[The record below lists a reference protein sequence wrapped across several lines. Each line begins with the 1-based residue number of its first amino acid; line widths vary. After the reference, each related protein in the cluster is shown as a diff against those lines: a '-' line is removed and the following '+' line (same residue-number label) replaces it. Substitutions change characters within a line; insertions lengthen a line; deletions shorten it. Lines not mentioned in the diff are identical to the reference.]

1 MEDDDVT
8 RVENEDDVSITRL
21 EDSPSILFS
30 PLKFDDGS
38 LLQSP
43 SILFAR
49 ERVIVKE
56 EEQEEE
62 EEEEE
67 VNHTTLA
74 STLSLRAS
82 NRFTLKSSMEDNG
95 LGSYYACMVANDITS
110 FSDARSLEDA
120 DLKDPEIG
128 MNNIQIKRFKRMMKN
143 VQKGPMEL
151 DEAERV
157 VVKDEN
163 TEEEDDETV
172 EDEDET
178 VEGGQVEKDATVE
191 EEENESVEYEE
202 NTPFIFENS
211 PVEDE
216 SIESDH
222 SSIHTCNLD
231 ENTKPPPNHPLLPS
245 NTSSNAS
252 SKASAKLNSRY
263 KPLTL
268 ITSSSPKPKPKP
280 SPPPP
285 EMVPSQFF
293 RQFPTPHTQV
303 LHPTPSLT
311 SYLQTLTPNVYGKG
325 MKKPLNTKPDFISE
339 KLTNEWLKKNESTR
353 EQEVYDL
360 KVVFINKRSD
370 YRYLKTLQ
378 KSRKTVIVVEEG
390 VKVKDLEGFRVE
402 DYKRWKLEIDLNAT
416 VDKEEG
422 CLFSPEVL

>member
-1 MEDDDVT
+1 MSNDSLEDVTVQYPNSRPYETFTTEELEDDQTRDETMEDDDVT

-163 TEEEDDETV
+163 AEEEDDETV

-178 VEGGQVEKDATVE
+178 VEGGQ
-191 EEENESVEYEE
+191 
-202 NTPFIFENS
+202 
-211 PVEDE
+211 
-216 SIESDH
+216 ESDH

-339 KLTNEWLKKNESTR
+339 KLTNEWLKKNER
-353 EQEVYDL
+353 
-360 KVVFINKRSD
+360 
-370 YRYLKTLQ
+370 
-378 KSRKTVIVVEEG
+378 
-390 VKVKDLEGFRVE
+390 
-402 DYKRWKLEIDLNAT
+402 
-416 VDKEEG
+416 
-422 CLFSPEVL
+422 